1 MKRKLFLGGKSNMV
15 ENKKLKRDLVL
26 QSFAPLFLVLCVKH
40 AHCYWIFLPSFF
52 MKIRVQDWSV
62 FHDIVGHAFFGDF
75 VVFTI
80 SLIWVLW
87 TVLIYGGFTGILQ
100 VNFDSYGE
108 NLVVVTD
115 KRDVGATFLV
125 SFILPLLLDDVSTL
139 RGFIVFGLLLLM
151 MFILLVNS
159 NLFYQNPLLIILG
172 YRTFEFQF
180 VAPYKDIADKEK
192 VYIGITKGKMISQKS
207 TIKRKYIADDVF
219 IIFND

>member
-1 MKRKLFLGGKSNMV
+1 MGGKSNMV

-40 AHCYWIFLPSFF
+40 AHCYWRFLPSFF
-52 MKIRVQDWSV
+52 LKIRGQDWSV
-62 FHDIVGHAFFGDF
+62 FRDIVGHAFFGDF

-87 TVLIYGGFTGILQ
+87 AVLIYGGFTGILQ

-151 MFILLVNS
+151 MSILLVNS

-180 VAPYKDIADKEK
+180 VAAYKDIADKEK
-192 VYIGITKGKMISQKS
+192 VYIGITKGKTISQKS

>member
-1 MKRKLFLGGKSNMV
+1 MV

-40 AHCYWIFLPSFF
+40 AHCYWRFLPSFF
-52 MKIRVQDWSV
+52 MKIRVHDWSV
-62 FHDIVGHAFFGDF
+62 FHDVVGHAFFGDL
-75 VVFTI
+75 VVFAI

-87 TVLIYGGFTGILQ
+87 AVLIYGGFTGILQ

-180 VAPYKDIADKEK
+180 IAPYKDIADKEK
-192 VYIGITKGKMISQKS
+192 VYIGITKGKTISQKS